1 MFVFIFCVSQGHCSR
16 PGHVDI
22 ADIRLI
28 VFQRHRAF
36 CRPSQ
41 ERPGE
46 PAAGC
51 RSSSPVSPQRRASS
65 LKSFPRS
72 AYASRDAAHRDV
84 SQMRSPSTCPF
95 SSSPYEIPFFLLRR
109 GANTRD
115 VAAGRRSSLPAALA
129 RAPHLPLLDL
139 VAGIPVR
146 RLLPVAELR
155 NRTVRPAV
163 VAEVLA
169 IPLIFLIVP
178 HVIV

>member
-1 MFVFIFCVSQGHCSR
+1 MLVFIFCVPPMFS
-16 PGHVDI
+16 
-22 ADIRLI
+22 AD
-28 VFQRHRAF
+28 RAL

-41 ERPGE
+41 ERPRE
-46 PAAGC
+46 PTACC

-84 SQMRSPSTCPF
+84 SQRRPPSTCPF
-95 SSSPYEIPFFLLRR
+95 SSSPYEIPFIPFRS

-115 VAAGRRSSLPAALA
+115 VGAGRRSSLSAPLA
-129 RAPHLPLLDL
+129 RAPHLPLLVL

-146 RLLPVAELR
+146 RLLPGAELR
-155 NRTVRPAV
+155 NRTVRLAV

-178 HVIV
+178 HVIVLV